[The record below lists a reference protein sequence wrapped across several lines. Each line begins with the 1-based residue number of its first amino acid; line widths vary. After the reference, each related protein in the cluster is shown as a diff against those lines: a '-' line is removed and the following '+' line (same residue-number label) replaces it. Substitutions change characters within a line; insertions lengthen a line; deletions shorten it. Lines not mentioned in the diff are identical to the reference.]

1 MSTITFANSIK
12 KSILVQPSSILAQSV
27 SKKNLTTRI
36 IHLVLSIAYAMRGF
50 FECYLIFNK
59 LFTNGFPNDIV
70 KYDTLWRFAYRLIT
84 TYTYFSLMINQ
95 SLYNKFLASC
105 ATIVHGYESVAN
117 EFVVTKKAT
126 MNKLVVIF
134 FVYEILIDSAVVDN
148 SRISKAFFTINF
160 SHIKLITY
168 YILMVTD
175 AACWSCFVHFVIET
189 CVYLQATFYVISA
202 RIENLDSMCAT
213 ISEENIVPLL
223 KRNRSLFMKAT
234 EASKCIDSFF
244 FLITFSYYV
253 YFALNCIFS
262 FDFFFESIYDSWYML
277 IRHLIRMIGEFS
289 YMLIVTYAFVHVNQL
304 SVGIFDKV
312 YSLTLTKS
320 GSFEYSNEINLFL
333 LRVGRFDAG
342 FTFAGLFVITPSF
355 VSSLATISLTL
366 GLAIPSLFH

>member
-1 MSTITFANSIK
+1 MSTILFVNSFENDDM
-12 KSILVQPSSILAQSV
+12 VQPSSVLAQSV
-27 SKKNLTTRI
+27 LRKNLTTRI
-36 IHLVLSIAYAMRGF
+36 IHLVLLISHAMKGL
-50 FECYLIFNK
+50 FESYFIFNQ
-59 LFTNGFPNDIV
+59 LSTNGFTNSIV
-70 KYDTLWRFAYRLIT
+70 KYETLWRFAYRFII

-105 ATIVHGYESVAN
+105 HAIVHGYESVAN
-117 EFVVTKKAT
+117 EFVVTKKA
-126 MNKLVVIF
+126 MISKLVFIF
-134 FVYEILIDSAVVDN
+134 FVYEILMDLTIVDH
-148 SRISKAFFTINF
+148 SRVSKAFFTIRY
-160 SHIKLITY
+160 SYLKLIAY
-168 YILMVTD
+168 YIFIVTD
-175 AACWSCFVHFVIET
+175 SACWSCFVHFIIET
-189 CVYLQATFYVISA
+189 CVYLQATFYVISS

-223 KRNRSLFMKAT
+223 RLNRSLYMKTT
-234 EASKCIDSFF
+234 EASKCINSFF
-244 FLITFSYYV
+244 FTITFSYYV
-253 YFALNCIFS
+253 YFALNCIFT
-262 FDFFFESIYDSWYML
+262 FDFFFEPIYDSWYML
-277 IRHLIRMIGEFS
+277 VRHLIRMIGQFS

-366 GLAIPSLFH
+366 GLAIPTLFH